1 MDMQE
6 TKGPKDPAAKL
17 PSRSPFAAPA
27 PPPYHHHHYGT
38 FSPPPPPQQQPVGA
52 ASSLPFPAGCA
63 AQGVV
68 AFPCTVQQQVL
79 VERLPFREPPLP
91 FCGAGVG
98 WTLFLLGFFLA
109 AMPWYAG
116 AFILFFIALD
126 HREKPGLI
134 ACTIAGIVAIVP
146 FILNGI
152 RMHPFW

>member
-98 WTLFLLGFFLA
+98 WTFKHDLGRRRPRERMALAELSRTGLVGTTLGGHPLVRIRLMTLTSEVLFSRTLA
-109 AMPWYAG
+109 MS
-116 AFILFFIALD
+116 
-126 HREKPGLI
+126 
-134 ACTIAGIVAIVP
+134 
-146 FILNGI
+146 
-152 RMHPFW
+152 